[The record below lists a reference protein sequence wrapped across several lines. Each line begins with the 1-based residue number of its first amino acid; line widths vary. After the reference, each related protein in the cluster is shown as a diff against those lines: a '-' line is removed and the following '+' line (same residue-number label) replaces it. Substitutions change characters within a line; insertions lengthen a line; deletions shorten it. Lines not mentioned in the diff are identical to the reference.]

1 MPFQLSFTFLVLTL
15 ALISRWDKTSYLLI
29 ISKPSHLGPQV
40 NMLLLNTPA
49 TLVDSITLK
58 QGKKLP
64 TLMKR
69 LKKDNEAIRK
79 AVATQ
84 LSMSD
89 AVQTG
94 DLLRFYTPNG
104 LKPVD
109 SSTISYTKQMDQ
121 LKTD

>member
-1 MPFQLSFTFLVLTL
+1 
-15 ALISRWDKTSYLLI
+15 
-29 ISKPSHLGPQV
+29 
-40 NMLLLNTPA
+40 
-49 TLVDSITLK
+49 
-58 QGKKLP
+58 
-64 TLMKR
+64 MKR

-109 SSTISYTKQMDQ
+109 SSKISYTKQMDQ
-121 LKTD
+121 LETDQQKAGKINQLASTSKKAINQQLIYSKPHLTRSYILQNPNQALAQVRVNQSQAALQRNNNNP